1 MYKKLSKFLLQKMAI
16 SPHLISNF
24 RTSGV
29 LNFWNFSFKFDG
41 MLANSIRYNILKS
54 ILDWIKI
61 KIVMTNLVTHVRTC
75 FSENR
80 VYLIKTDCCILQRSQ
95 KFAQIQH
102 GINKMNDSEESRLL
116 LGSVTC
122 FGKNLLD
129 LQFMNFEVRRFDIF
143 SSSVKYT

>member
-1 MYKKLSKFLLQKMAI
+1 
-16 SPHLISNF
+16 
-24 RTSGV
+24 
-29 LNFWNFSFKFDG
+29 
-41 MLANSIRYNILKS
+41 
-54 ILDWIKI
+54 
-61 KIVMTNLVTHVRTC
+61 MTNLVTHVRTC

-102 GINKMNDSEESRLL
+102 GINKMDHSEESRLL